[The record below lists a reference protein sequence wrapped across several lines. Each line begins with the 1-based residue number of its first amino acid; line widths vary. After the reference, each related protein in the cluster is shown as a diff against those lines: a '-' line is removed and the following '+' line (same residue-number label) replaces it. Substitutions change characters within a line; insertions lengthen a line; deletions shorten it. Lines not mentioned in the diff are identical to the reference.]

1 MVNKI
6 ITIKSID
13 ILNQYLQTD
22 EFKNH
27 MRVSVSVFV
36 QIFSSNRDVTWMND
50 LESALRIAMPTGV
63 IAGVT
68 TMGEIAAGRLLINT
82 TVISFAFFEKTGVQG
97 FLIKGDQGNASE
109 LGNSFLREIEM
120 ACPKIAG
127 IMLLATPF
135 TMNVTDFLRGFS
147 SGRSGNYPV
156 FGGGAGDY
164 EAAQEPLIAL
174 NGNCTSTGV
183 LAVVFLGDKIQIDMH
198 TYLGWQPLSK
208 EMIITETDGLWVKKI
223 DDEPAFKVYHRYL
236 DIQNDGDFFLNC
248 LEFPLLL
255 KRNGIQYAKVPM
267 EVNEEN
273 AIKFIAD
280 LKEGETVCI
289 GYGNPSVMIEKA
301 NDIQNRIQTVNPEAI
316 FLYSCIC
323 RRFLLQSE
331 VDLETRPFE
340 NIAPT
345 SGFYTYGE
353 IYSQGKSVMLLNA
366 TMVAVSMK
374 EHNGEKRGEEKNG
387 EEKKCESLEHQ
398 IAKPKPL
405 DPFTSQHTRIISR
418 LVKFIRV
425 VTEELEIANTEAR
438 RLAER
443 DYLTQAYNRMKAH
456 EFIENEIKR
465 CDRYGL
471 EFSIIMLDMDHF
483 KKVNDTYGHN
493 LGDEI
498 LIQLVKL
505 IALEIRTID
514 MLSRWGGEEF
524 LIIMP
529 MTASDGAKITAERIR
544 IVVEQT
550 EFTRGLRQT
559 CSFGVT
565 AYKKGESL
573 ETLIDRADKALY
585 EAKIKG
591 RNGVITK

>member
-1 MVNKI
+1 MICNI

-13 ILNQYLQTD
+13 ILKQYLQTD

-27 MRVSVSVFV
+27 LNNSVSVVV
-36 QIFSSNRDVTWMND
+36 QIFSSDRNPDWMM
-50 LESALRIAMPTGV
+50 EIEAALRVTMPRGV
-63 IAGVT
+63 IVGVT
-68 TMGEIAAGRLLINT
+68 TMGEIAAGRLRINT
-82 TVISFAFFEKTGVQG
+82 TVISFAYFEKTQIQG
-97 FLIKGDQGNASE
+97 FLIKCDNGNE
-109 LGNSFLREIEM
+109 RDLGNDFSKKIEM
-120 ACPKIAG
+120 ICQDIAG

-135 TMNVTDFLRGFS
+135 TMNASDFLLGFS
-147 SGRSGNYPV
+147 TGRSGSYPV

-164 EAAQEPLIAL
+164 EAVQEPLIAL
-174 NGNCTSTGV
+174 NGNYTSKGV
-183 LAVVFLGDKIQIDMH
+183 LAVVFMGNNIQIDMH

-223 DDEPAFKVYHRYL
+223 DNEPAFDVFHRYL
-236 DIQNDGDFFLNC
+236 DIQNDKDFFLNV

-255 KRNGIQYAKVPM
+255 KRNGIQYAKAPM
-267 EVNEEN
+267 EVNGEN

-301 NDIQNRIQTVNPEAI
+301 NDIQNLIQTFNPEAI

-340 NIAPT
+340 TIAPT

-353 IYSQGKSVMLLNA
+353 IYSQGKYVMLLNA

-374 EHNGEKRGEEKNG
+374 ERDSEKHEDGTDKR
-387 EEKKCESLEHQ
+387 
-398 IAKPKPL
+398 IDKPKSL
-405 DPFTSQHTRIISR
+405 DPFTSQHARIISR
-418 LVKFIRV
+418 LVNFIRV
-425 VTEELEIANTEAR
+425 VTEELEDANTEAR

-456 EFIENEIKR
+456 EFMINEIKR
-465 CDRYGL
+465 CERYGL
-471 EFSIIMLDMDHF
+471 EFSIIMLDMDYF

-498 LIQLVKL
+498 LIHLVKL
-505 IALEIRTID
+505 IALEIRTTD

-524 LIIMP
+524 LIVMP
-529 MTASDGAKITAERIR
+529 MTDKDGAKIIAERIR
-544 IVVEQT
+544 SVVEQT
-550 EFTRGLRQT
+550 QFRKGLSQT

-565 AYKKGESL
+565 AYSGGESI
-573 ETLIDRADKALY
+573 ETLIERVDQALY
-585 EAKIKG
+585 EAKKRG
-591 RNGVITK
+591 RNCVITK